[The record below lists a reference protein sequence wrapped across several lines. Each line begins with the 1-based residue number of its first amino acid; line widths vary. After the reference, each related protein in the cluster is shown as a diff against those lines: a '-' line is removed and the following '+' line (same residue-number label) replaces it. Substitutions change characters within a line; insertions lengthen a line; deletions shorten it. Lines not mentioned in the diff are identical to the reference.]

1 MNQELLKKNF
11 ESHGFKTSFFNTKEE
26 AAQYLEAEVK
36 GKKVALGGSMTAQEM
51 DLANLLAKENEVIW
65 HWLVPGKE
73 TLNKAREAE
82 IYITSANGVSETGE
96 LINIDGNGNRVAGTL
111 FGPEKAYF
119 VVGNNKVEPDLHK
132 AIHRAKNV
140 ACPKNAVRL
149 GVNTP
154 CVANGGDRCY
164 DCNSPERICHTTVIL
179 ERPCK
184 GMEVEILFVDEPLG
198 Y

>member
-26 AAQYLEAEVK
+26 AARYLEAEIK
-36 GKKVALGGSMTAQEM
+36 GKKVAFGGSMTAKEM
-51 DLANLLAKENEVIW
+51 ELDTVLSKENEVIW
-65 HWLVPGKE
+65 HWLVPGRE
-73 TLNKAREAE
+73 TLKKAMEAE
-82 IYITSANGVSETGE
+82 VYITSANGVSETGE
-96 LINIDGNGNRVAGTL
+96 LVNIDGNGNRAAGTL
-111 FGPEKAYF
+111 HGPEKTYF
-119 VVGNNKVEPDLHK
+119 LIGNNKMEPDLHK
-132 AIHRAKNV
+132 AIYRAKNV
-140 ACPKNAVRL
+140 ASPRNAVRL

-164 DCNSPERICHTTVIL
+164 DCSSPERICHATVIL

-184 GMEVEILFVDEPLG
+184 GMEVEVVFVDEVLG